1 MYRVRLNNCISTV
14 LLTDIAPKQK
24 GTFNDSKGASA
35 LPFILPKLLYDMKTS
50 TLFTVFLTMALTMLV
65 TGFAVQS
72 QKPLPIKLLSAE
84 GSGWL
89 MPGEVFE
96 FYSEDGSRMIIE
108 TEDISYDE
116 IDEDKIYLE
125 ITGKGFALHV
135 SANL

>member
-1 MYRVRLNNCISTV
+1 
-14 LLTDIAPKQK
+14 
-24 GTFNDSKGASA
+24 
-35 LPFILPKLLYDMKTS
+35 MKTS